1 MNAKEKL
8 DRKLLQQDFSQDPSK
23 QSVLDRYRHIAAGYA
38 ELENNIA
45 VLSDMQ
51 QNISYVYS
59 GRFASLLGLKVDLN
73 ECILPSIWEDYIMR
87 LIHPEDLP
95 AKHAEELMFNN
106 YVRKLPRNK
115 IGDHYLMSQL
125 RMKTPTLGYVP
136 VLHKMFYIP
145 DVNSNSLWLALC
157 LYGPLTFEI
166 PMKCCVTNSVDGSV
180 IELKRENAMN
190 ILTPRERQIL
200 GLIEKGHISKDI
212 ADILNISKNTVSRHR
227 QEILA
232 KLQVR
237 NSIEACQV
245 ARLLKLI

>member
-1 MNAKEKL
+1 
-8 DRKLLQQDFSQDPSK
+8 
-23 QSVLDRYRHIAAGYA
+23 
-38 ELENNIA
+38 
-45 VLSDMQ
+45 
-51 QNISYVYS
+51 
-59 GRFASLLGLKVDLN
+59 
-73 ECILPSIWEDYIMR
+73 
-87 LIHPEDLP
+87 
-95 AKHAEELMFNN
+95 
-106 YVRKLPRNK
+106 
-115 IGDHYLMSQL
+115 MSQL

-166 PMKCCVTNSVDGSV
+166 PMKCCVANSVDGSV